1 MTTESYFSIG
11 PARGSERRRILVV
24 DDDECTRCLYSVVFS
39 RCGYQVED
47 ASDGEEAW
55 QALVSGHYDLLLTD
69 QNMPQLTGLEL
80 VARLREAGMRL
91 PVVLNSGCDDL
102 GSAAD
107 YPELGLQAII
117 EKSADLSELL
127 ETVRRAFGHLFSWS
141 RGDENENRRTHGW
154 LRVPTAPS
162 G

>member
-1 MTTESYFSIG
+1 M
-11 PARGSERRRILVV
+11 

-39 RCGYQVED
+39 RSGYQVDD
-47 ASDGEEAW
+47 AADGEEAW
-55 QALVSGHYDLLLTD
+55 KALLCSHYDLLLTD

-80 VARLREAGMRL
+80 VARMREAGMRL
-91 PVVLNSGCDDL
+91 PVIMSSGCDDL

-107 YPELGLQAII
+107 YPELGLEAII
-117 EKSADLSELL
+117 EKSADLTELL
-127 ETVRRAFGHLFSWS
+127 ETVKNAFAHLFSWP
-141 RGDENENRRTHGW
+141 RGNENENRRTHGW